1 MISTLFAAALSVS
14 FAENMLIGDFT
25 NEEQVYFDKEAGTAP
40 PPWLGLRVVQKGG
53 GFILDEVD
61 AFGQKSGIERPFTI
75 EKQGK
80 RIVLRFGDC
89 QRYFVKDGAALVAD
103 DARGACTPETNVT
116 RIAAEGI
123 TFGATAGQ
131 AQILRRARPVTC
143 WAAVPKEAK
152 KADGSVDWFFAQD
165 VKIHDQGGR
174 AVVGKDVAGLKPLII
189 RMRNVVWP
197 AGNRNRPSLV
207 LYVHTP
213 DEPDKAVS
221 YVWADPE
228 AKRIGINLRWMQ
240 ASCTVDGTEKPTP

>member
-14 FAENMLIGDFT
+14 FA
-25 NEEQVYFDKEAGTAP
+25 EEQVYFDKEAGTAP

-143 WAAVPKEAK
+143 
-152 KADGSVDWFFAQD
+152 SVDWFFAQD